1 LTSDIARKGAVELL
15 WKKTK
20 DVKICELM
28 TKVLVLI
35 DRGSPY
41 GSSIISSARS
51 QILQMAEAEND
62 PVYIVSPCSHERSC
76 PMNKEGMRNWCHF
89 SQRYQMSKELMEKR
103 RLSNNHQ
110 DSRYSF
116 IVFRKGT
123 RPMASTE
130 GEKNDLVV
138 ETNKWPRIIGAPM
151 KRTKHV
157 ILDLCHSSG
166 DLHRI
171 VVSKKVGKLVYKDAR
186 KSHWGDL
193 WPHQPT
199 GKVVIKGKVIK
210 GKETVESNEE
220 EDDL

>member
-20 DVKICELM
+20 DVNIYEFIA
-28 TKVLVLI
+28 KVLVLI

-62 PVYIVSPCSHERSC
+62 PVYIVSPCSHEVSC
-76 PMNKEGMRNWCHF
+76 PMNKDGMRNWCHF
-89 SQRYQMSKELMEKR
+89 SQRYQISKEIMERR

-116 IVFRKGT
+116 IVFRKGA
-123 RPMASTE
+123 RPTASA
-130 GEKNDLVV
+130 GSDINDLVV
-138 ETNKWPRIIGAPM
+138 QSNKWPRIIGAPM

-166 DLHRI
+166 DLQRI
-171 VVSKKVGKLVYKDAR
+171 VVSKKVGKLMYKDAR

-193 WPHQPT
+193 WPHEPT
-199 GKVVIKGKVIK
+199 GTVVIKGKD
-210 GKETVESNEE
+210 TVESDEHD
-220 EDDL
+220 DDL